1 MLKYLEESKRKNMK
15 VILIDGNSLMFRSYY
30 ATAYTGNLMKNSNG
44 LFTNAIF
51 GFCNML
57 TKLKEED
64 HDYIFV
70 AFDAGKHTFRHQ
82 AYKDYKGGRKAM
94 PEEFKVQIPYIKK
107 YLDILNIKHVEMDEF
122 EADDLIA
129 SVSRLSE
136 EANLD
141 EIKVV
146 SGDKDL
152 LQLVRNNV
160 HVTLTKKGITDL
172 DDYTLDNFFEKM
184 GFNPDQV
191 PDYKGLVGDSS
202 DNLPG
207 IKGIGEKT
215 ALKLL
220 SEYNTLENI
229 IEHVDELKGKTK
241 DLISGGKEIGLK
253 CKYFAT
259 LKYDIELD
267 FTLEDLKK
275 KDANKEEL
283 IEFYKELEFKSFLK
297 KLDNSNENEIV
308 EEEKI
313 EKIDINIDY
322 EIIDDLDYDF
332 SSLGDRYLA
341 VEVFGNNYYNGELL
355 GIGLYSNENNL
366 FSQNIFVTK
375 NVILNSNSFK
385 EYLLSDSI
393 KKTFDYKKLYLV
405 LKKNNLEI
413 KNVSFDLLLAAYL
426 INPKYASDDFYEVVS
441 HFNLFDLLSDKEVYG
456 QNTKMAIGDIKDYS
470 LNALKKAY
478 VISYLENDLNK
489 LLKENSLLE
498 LFEMEVKLSE
508 VLALIE
514 LNGLV
519 IDLDKLTSVGK
530 SFEEKMNA
538 IQEEIY
544 ELAGEKFNINSV
556 KQLGEILFEKLNLP
570 VSKKNKTG
578 YSTSVEVL
586 EVLAKDYEI
595 AKKIL
600 EYRTYS
606 KLISTYVKGLIEVM
620 DDNKYIHPL
629 YKQAL
634 TMTGRLSSVEPNIQ
648 NMPIRT
654 EEGQIIRDVFVS
666 RFDGGLI
673 MSVDYSQIELRV
685 LAHMADDEAMI
696 NSFNSGEDF
705 HTATASYIFGVDIKD
720 VTKTMRRYAKAI
732 NFGIVYGM
740 SAWGLS
746 ESVGISPKEASVYI
760 KKYFEKHY
768 KIDEFLKEVI
778 NSAKKTG
785 YTKTMFNRLRYIPE
799 LASMNRNMY
808 SFGERT
814 AMNAPIQGTAADIIK
829 FAMVEINKKMQE
841 ANVSSLMIAQ
851 VHDELVFDIYPGEIE
866 LMTKL
871 VKETMENVCKLKV
884 DLIASVSIGDTWLKA

>member
-1 MLKYLEESKRKNMK
+1 MK
-15 VILIDGNSLMFRSYY
+15 IILVDGNSLMFRSYY

-57 TKLKEED
+57 TKLKEEE

-241 DLISGGKEIGLK
+241 DLISSGKEIGLK

-259 LKYDIELD
+259 LKYDIDLD

-297 KLDNSNENEIV
+297 KLDNSNDNEII

-313 EKIDINIDY
+313 EKIDINLDY

-332 SSLGDRYLA
+332 SSLGDRYLV

-405 LKKNNLEI
+405 LKKNNLDI

-696 NSFNSGEDF
+696 SSFNSGEDF

>member
-1 MLKYLEESKRKNMK
+1 MIKYLEERKSNNMK
-15 VILIDGNSLMFRSYY
+15 IILVDGNSLMFRSYY

-841 ANVSSLMIAQ
+841 ANVSSLMIASSDAVKSNQ
-851 VHDELVFDIYPGEIE
+851 TGICNALISE
-866 LMTKL
+866 MTA
-871 VKETMENVCKLKV
+871 CCF
-884 DLIASVSIGDTWLKA
+884 SFGR

>member
-1 MLKYLEESKRKNMK
+1 MK
-15 VILIDGNSLMFRSYY
+15 IILVDGNSLMFRSYY

>member
-1 MLKYLEESKRKNMK
+1 MK
-15 VILIDGNSLMFRSYY
+15 IILVDGNSLMFRSYY
-30 ATAYTGNLMKNSNG
+30 ATAYTGNLMKNSSG

-57 TKLKEED
+57 TKLKEEEY
-64 HDYIFV
+64 DYIFV

-107 YLDILNIKHVEMDEF
+107 YLDILNIKHVEMDEY

-129 SVSRLSE
+129 SVSEL
-136 EANLD
+136 AFKNGMD

-152 LQLVRNNV
+152 LQLVRGNV

-172 DDYTLDNFFEKM
+172 DDYTKDNFYEKM
-184 GFNPDQV
+184 GFNPSQV

-220 SEYNTLENI
+220 NEYKTLENLI
-229 IEHVDELKGKTK
+229 DHVDELKGKTK
-241 DLISGGKEIGLK
+241 ELIIDGKETGLK

-259 LKYDIELD
+259 LKYDIDLG
-267 FTLEDLKK
+267 FGLEDLKK
-275 KDANKEEL
+275 KEANLNEL
-283 IEFYKELEFKSFLK
+283 VEFYKELEFKSFLK
-297 KLDNSNENEIV
+297 KLDNNLEQV
-308 EEEKI
+308 EELKEAQ
-313 EKIDINIDY
+313 KIDIELDY
-322 EIIDDLDYDF
+322 EIIDNLDYDF
-332 SSLGDRYLA
+332 DNLGDRYLV

-355 GIGLYSNENNL
+355 GIALYSNENNL

-375 NVILNSNSFK
+375 NVILNSESFK
-385 EYLLSDSI
+385 RYLLSNSL

-405 LKKNNLEI
+405 LKKNGIEI
-413 KNVSFDLLLAAYL
+413 KNVCFDLLLAAYL

-441 HFNLFDLLSDKEVYG
+441 HFNSFDLLSDKDVYG
-456 QNTKMAIGDIKDYS
+456 QNSKMAIGDIKDFS

-478 VISYLENDLNK
+478 VISYLEKELND
-489 LLKENSLLE
+489 LLKENKLE
-498 LFEMEVKLSE
+498 KLYLMEIELSE
-508 VLALIE
+508 VLADIE
-514 LNGLV
+514 LNGLL
-519 IDLDKLTSVGK
+519 IDVNKLKSVGEA
-530 SFEEKMNA
+530 FEEKMNLA
-538 IQEEIY
+538 QEEIF

-556 KQLGEILFEKLNLP
+556 KQLGEILFEKLKLP

-586 EVLAKDYEI
+586 ESLASKYEI

-620 DDNKYIHPL
+620 DSNEFIHPI

-666 RFDGGLI
+666 RFESGLI

-705 HTATASYIFGVDIKD
+705 HTSTASYIFGVDINE
-720 VTKTMRRYAKAI
+720 VTKAMRRCAKAI

-746 ESVGISPKEASVYI
+746 ESISISPKDAQAYI
-760 KKYFEKHY
+760 NKYFEKHY

-778 NSAKKTG
+778 NNAKKTG

-814 AMNAPIQGTAADIIK
+814 AMNAPIQGSAADIIK
-829 FAMVEINKKMQE
+829 FAMVDIQKKMKE
-841 ANVSSLMIAQ
+841 LKVKSLMIAQ
-851 VHDELVFDIYPGEIE
+851 VHDELVFDVVEEEKE
-866 LMTKL
+866 LMQKL
-871 VKETMENVCKLKV
+871 VKETMEKVVDLKV
-884 DLIASVSIGDTWLKA
+884 DLIASVSIGETWLKA

>member
-1 MLKYLEESKRKNMK
+1 MK
-15 VILIDGNSLMFRSYY
+15 IILVDGNSLMFRSYY
-30 ATAYTGNLMKNSNG
+30 ATAYTGNLMKNSKG

-57 TKLKEED
+57 TKLKEEE

-129 SVSRLSE
+129 SVSELALN
-136 EANLD
+136 ANVD
-141 EIKVV
+141 EIKVL

-172 DDYTLDNFFEKM
+172 DDYTSQNFFEKM
-184 GFNPDQV
+184 GFNPSQV

-220 SEYNTLENI
+220 NEYNTLENI
-229 IEHVDELKGKTK
+229 IANANELKGKTK
-241 DLISGGKEIGLK
+241 DLILEGQEIGLK

-259 LKYDIELD
+259 LKYDIDLD
-267 FTLEDLKK
+267 FTLEDLKVQNP
-275 KDANKEEL
+275 NKEEL

-297 KLDNSNENEIV
+297 KLDSESFQTEEV
-308 EEEKI
+308 KEEEIKKI
-313 EKIDINIDY
+313 EIEVDY

-332 SSLGDRYLA
+332 SSIGDRYL
-341 VEVFGNNYYNGELL
+341 VTEVFGNNYYNGDLL
-355 GIGLYSNENNL
+355 GIALYSNENNL
-366 FSQNIFVTK
+366 FSQNLFVTK

-405 LKKNNLEI
+405 LKKNNIEI
-413 KNVSFDLLLAAYL
+413 KNVQYDLLLAAYL

-441 HFNLFDLLSDKEVYG
+441 NFLNFDLLSDKDVYG

-470 LNALKKAY
+470 LNAMKKAY
-478 VISYLENDLNK
+478 AISYLENDLSK
-489 LLKENSLLE
+489 LLKENDLNK
-498 LFEMEVKLSE
+498 LFEMEIKLSE
-508 VLALIE
+508 VLAIIE
-514 LNGLV
+514 YNGLL
-519 IDLDKLTSVGK
+519 IDLDKLTKVGI
-530 SFEEKMNA
+530 SFEEKMNV

-544 ELAGEKFNINSV
+544 VLAGEKFNINSV
-556 KQLGEILFEKLNLP
+556 KQLGEILFEKLGLP

-586 EVLAKDYEI
+586 EALAPKFEI

-606 KLISTYVKGLIEVM
+606 KLVSTYVKGLMEVM
-620 DDNKYIHPL
+620 NESNYIHPL

-666 RFDGGLI
+666 RFNNGSI

-685 LAHMADDEAMI
+685 LAHMASDEAMI

-705 HTATASYIFGVDIKD
+705 HSSTASYIFGVDIKD
-720 VTKTMRRYAKAI
+720 VTKSMRRTAKAI

-746 ESVGISPKEASVYI
+746 ESISISPKDAAAYI

-768 KIDEFLKEVI
+768 KIDEFLKNVI
-778 NSAKKTG
+778 NEAKNNG

-814 AMNAPIQGTAADIIK
+814 AMNAPIQGSAADIIK
-829 FAMVEINKKMQE
+829 FAMVEIQE
-841 ANVSSLMIAQ
+841 KLNELKLKSLMIAQ
-851 VHDELVFDIYPGEIE
+851 VHDELVFDVCEEEKE
-866 LMTKL
+866 LMQTL
-871 VKETMENVCKLKV
+871 IKETMESVVKLKV
-884 DLIASVSIGDTWLKA
+884 DLIAEVAIGDTWLKA

>member
-1 MLKYLEESKRKNMK
+1 MK
-15 VILIDGNSLMFRSYY
+15 IILVDGNSLMFRSYY

-57 TKLKEED
+57 TKLKEEE

-107 YLDILNIKHVEMDEF
+107 YLDLLNIKHVEMDEF

-129 SVSRLSE
+129 SVSRLAE
-136 EANLD
+136 DANVD

-172 DDYTLDNFFEKM
+172 DDYTKDNFFDKM
-184 GFNPDQV
+184 GFNPEQI

-229 IEHVDELKGKTK
+229 IDHVDELKGKTK

-259 LKYDIELD
+259 LRYDIDLD
-267 FTLEDLKK
+267 FSLEDLRKK
-275 KDANKEEL
+275 EANKDKL

-297 KLDNSNENEIV
+297 KLDNSNESEII
-308 EEEKI
+308 EEEKL
-313 EKIDINIDY
+313 EMIDIKIDY

-332 SSLGDRYLA
+332 SSLGDRYLV

-405 LKKNNLEI
+405 LKKNGLEI

-498 LFEMEVKLSE
+498 LFEMEIKLSE

-530 SFEEKMNA
+530 SFEEKMNV

-666 RFDGGLI
+666 RFEGGLI

-696 NSFNSGEDF
+696 DSFNSGEDF

-746 ESVGISPKEASVYI
+746 ESVGISPKEASAYI

-871 VKETMENVCKLKV
+871 VKETMENICKLKV

>member
-1 MLKYLEESKRKNMK
+1 MK
-15 VILIDGNSLMFRSYY
+15 IILVDGNSLMFRSYY
-30 ATAYTGNLMKNSNG
+30 ATAYTGNLMKNSKG

-57 TKLKEED
+57 TKLKEEE

-129 SVSRLSE
+129 SVSELALN
-136 EANLD
+136 ANVD
-141 EIKVV
+141 EIKVL

-172 DDYTLDNFFEKM
+172 DDYTSQNFFEKM
-184 GFNPDQV
+184 GFNPSQV

-220 SEYNTLENI
+220 NEYNTLENI
-229 IEHVDELKGKTK
+229 IANANELKGKTK
-241 DLISGGKEIGLK
+241 DLILEGQEIGLK

-259 LKYDIELD
+259 LKYDINLD
-267 FTLEDLKK
+267 FTLEDLKVQNP
-275 KDANKEEL
+275 NKEEL

-297 KLDNSNENEIV
+297 KIDSESFQTEEV
-308 EEEKI
+308 KEEENKKI
-313 EKIDINIDY
+313 EIEVDY

-332 SSLGDRYLA
+332 SSIGDRYL
-341 VEVFGNNYYNGELL
+341 VTEVFGNNYYNGDLL
-355 GIGLYSNENNL
+355 GIALYSNENNL

-405 LKKNNLEI
+405 LKKNNIEI
-413 KNVSFDLLLAAYL
+413 KNVQYDLLLAAYL

-441 HFNLFDLLSDKEVYG
+441 NFLNFDLLSDKDVYG

-470 LNALKKAY
+470 LNAMKKAY
-478 VISYLENDLNK
+478 AISYLENDLNK
-489 LLKENSLLE
+489 LLKENDLNK
-498 LFEMEVKLSE
+498 LFEMEIKLSE
-508 VLALIE
+508 VLAIIE
-514 LNGLV
+514 YNGLL
-519 IDLDKLTSVGK
+519 IDLDKLTKVGI
-530 SFEEKMNA
+530 SFEEKMNV

-544 ELAGEKFNINSV
+544 VLAGERFNINSV
-556 KQLGEILFEKLNLP
+556 KQLGEILFEKLGLP

-586 EVLAKDYEI
+586 EALAPKFEI

-606 KLISTYVKGLIEVM
+606 KLVSTYVKGLMEVM
-620 DDNKYIHPL
+620 NETHYIHPL

-666 RFDGGLI
+666 RFNNGSI

-685 LAHMADDEAMI
+685 LAHMASDEAMI

-705 HTATASYIFGVDIKD
+705 HSSTASYIFGVDIND
-720 VTKTMRRYAKAI
+720 VTKSMRRTAKAI

-746 ESVGISPKEASVYI
+746 ESISISPKDAAAYI

-768 KIDEFLKEVI
+768 KIDEFLKNVI
-778 NSAKKTG
+778 NEAKNNG

-814 AMNAPIQGTAADIIK
+814 AMNAPIQGSAADIIK
-829 FAMVEINKKMQE
+829 FAMVEIQDKLNELKLK
-841 ANVSSLMIAQ
+841 SLMIAQ
-851 VHDELVFDIYPGEIE
+851 VHDELVFDVCEEEKE
-866 LMTKL
+866 LMQTL
-871 VKETMENVCKLKV
+871 IKETMESVVKLKV
-884 DLIASVSIGDTWLKA
+884 DLIAEVAIGDTWLKA

>member
-1 MLKYLEESKRKNMK
+1 MK
-15 VILIDGNSLMFRSYY
+15 IILVDGNSLMFRSYY

-57 TKLKEED
+57 TKLKEEE

-107 YLDILNIKHVEMDEF
+107 YLDLLNIKHVEMDEF

-129 SVSRLSE
+129 SVSRLAE
-136 EANLD
+136 DANVD

-172 DDYTLDNFFEKM
+172 DDYTKDNFFDKM
-184 GFNPDQV
+184 GFNPEQI

-229 IEHVDELKGKTK
+229 IDHVDELKGKTK

-259 LKYDIELD
+259 LRYDIDLD
-267 FTLEDLKK
+267 FSLEDLRKK
-275 KDANKEEL
+275 EANKDEL

-297 KLDNSNENEIV
+297 KLDNSNESEII
-308 EEEKI
+308 EEEKV
-313 EKIDINIDY
+313 EMIDIKIDY

-332 SSLGDRYLA
+332 SSLGDRYLV

-405 LKKNNLEI
+405 LKKNGLEI

-498 LFEMEVKLSE
+498 LFEMEIKLSE

-530 SFEEKMNA
+530 SFEAKMNV

-666 RFDGGLI
+666 RFEGGLI

-696 NSFNSGEDF
+696 DSFNSGEDF

-746 ESVGISPKEASVYI
+746 ESVGISPKEASAYI

-871 VKETMENVCKLKV
+871 VKETMENICKLKV

>member
-1 MLKYLEESKRKNMK
+1 MK
-15 VILIDGNSLMFRSYY
+15 IILVDGNSLMFRSYY

-57 TKLKEED
+57 TKLKEEE

-107 YLDILNIKHVEMDEF
+107 YLDLLNIKHVEMDEF

-129 SVSRLSE
+129 SVSRLAE
-136 EANLD
+136 DANVD

-172 DDYTLDNFFEKM
+172 DDYTKDNFFDKM
-184 GFNPDQV
+184 GFNPEQI

-229 IEHVDELKGKTK
+229 IDHVDELKGKTK

-259 LKYDIELD
+259 LRYDIDLD
-267 FTLEDLKK
+267 FNLEDLRKK
-275 KDANKEEL
+275 EANKDEL

-297 KLDNSNENEIV
+297 KIDNSNESEII
-308 EEEKI
+308 EEEKL
-313 EKIDINIDY
+313 EMIDIKIDY

-332 SSLGDRYLA
+332 SSLGDRYLV

-405 LKKNNLEI
+405 LKKNGLEI

-498 LFEMEVKLSE
+498 LFEMEIKLSE

-530 SFEEKMNA
+530 SFEEKMNV

-666 RFDGGLI
+666 RFEGGLI

-696 NSFNSGEDF
+696 DSFNSGEDF

-746 ESVGISPKEASVYI
+746 ESVGISPKEASAYI

-871 VKETMENVCKLKV
+871 VKETMESVCELKV

>member
-1 MLKYLEESKRKNMK
+1 MK
-15 VILIDGNSLMFRSYY
+15 IILVDGNSLMFRSYY

-107 YLDILNIKHVEMDEF
+107 YLDILNIKHVEMDQF

-241 DLISGGKEIGLK
+241 DLISSGKEIGLK

-259 LKYDIELD
+259 LKYDIDLD

-297 KLDNSNENEIV
+297 KLDNSNENEII

-322 EIIDDLDYDF
+322 EIIEDLDYDF
-332 SSLGDRYLA
+332 SSLGDRYLV

-705 HTATASYIFGVDIKD
+705 HIATASYIFGVDIKD